1 MTVFSNPLQKV
12 KRPTRFLPAA
22 SLYNL
27 TAPIHYDTESFL
39 TDAQQLNILQNK
51 LQQLEDRNNKLIA
64 KLQGEGAVIRKSLSF
79 VETKR
84 QTYLLRR
91 FNCQQMAYA
100 PKGTKSLDGERVQLV
115 ALTKAKEALGETLA
129 QYQKVLHQTR
139 KERAHVQ
146 CLIRFKEDIN
156 TALIEEER
164 KATLL
169 AKQCEEDFPALQR
182 QLRKV
187 GGINEFLRRE
197 VMGYEVS
204 MHSVSKLI
212 QYISHV
218 QRFQM

>member
-1 MTVFSNPLQKV
+1 MFSIPLQEV
-12 KRPTRFLPAA
+12 KRPTRFLPTA

-27 TAPIHYDTESFL
+27 PAALHYDTKSLL

-64 KLQGEGAVIRKSLSF
+64 KLQGEGAASRESLSF
-79 VETKR
+79 VESKR

-91 FNCQQMAYA
+91 LNCQPMAYA
-100 PKGTKSLDGERVQLV
+100 PKGTKSLEGERVQLV
-115 ALTKAKEALGETLA
+115 ALTKAKEALEETLA
-129 QYQKVLHQTR
+129 QCQKLLHQTR

-146 CLIRFKEDIN
+146 CLIKFKEGIN
-156 TALIEEER
+156 TALIDEER

-169 AKQCEEDFPALQR
+169 AKQCEEELPALHR

-187 GGINEFLRRE
+187 EGVNKFLRRE

-204 MHSVSKLI
+204 TA
-212 QYISHV
+212 
-218 QRFQM
+218 FQN

>member
-1 MTVFSNPLQKV
+1 MFSIPLQEV
-12 KRPTRFLPAA
+12 KRPTRFLPAP

-27 TAPIHYDTESFL
+27 PAPIHYDTESLL
-39 TDAQQLNILQNK
+39 TDAQQLNILQKK
-51 LQQLEDRNNKLIA
+51 LRQLEDRNNKLIA
-64 KLQGEGAVIRKSLSF
+64 KLQGEGETSRESLSF

-91 FNCQQMAYA
+91 LNCQQMASA
-100 PKGTKSLDGERVQLV
+100 PKATKSLEGKRVQLV

-129 QYQKVLHQTR
+129 QHQKLLHQTC

-146 CLIRFKEDIN
+146 SLIRFKEDIT
-156 TALIEEER
+156 TALINEER

-169 AKQCEEDFPALQR
+169 AKQCEEELPALQR

-187 GGINEFLRRE
+187 EGVNKFLRRE

-204 MHSVSKLI
+204 I
-212 QYISHV
+212 A
-218 QRFQM
+218 FQN